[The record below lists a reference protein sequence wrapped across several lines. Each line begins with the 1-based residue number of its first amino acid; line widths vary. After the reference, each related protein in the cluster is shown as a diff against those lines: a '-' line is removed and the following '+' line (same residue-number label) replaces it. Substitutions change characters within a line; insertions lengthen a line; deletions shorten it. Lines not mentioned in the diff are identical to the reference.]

1 MEVLYESSITGKK
14 KFDSTP
20 ASFYTDVAKRIAA
33 EEHGKGTVRIEIPDG
48 YVVYSV
54 GIRSGTQVVNE
65 IENTLPAL
73 YNQGYGEKYLT
84 CIIPEKNSYKFYH
97 MTPKGNEFV
106 ASYGCM
112 GTEKGQLFGERSY
125 VYPIS
130 VFWAKYFEK
139 IGKGYVDDSD
149 VYLQSQFA
157 NKDNIPL
164 GSRTGHP
171 ETASGRLYALLMQ
184 LAQNAVRNAKVQVP
198 VTAEIIS
205 AAKRYLE
212 QMRNSGTVEE
222 FNTTLLRLMA
232 VLQRP
237 VPTGDGTGVKK
248 ALAKG
253 GSDFP
258 RIIERE
264 EDLITAMEGTLGA
277 GISQPIGDFSDFGIE
292 VYDAT
297 EKQKAEALRTLN
309 PSLRPKVKNVYRV
322 IPAEQNKLFN
332 AYLKENG
339 ISRVKQL
346 WHGSRNENWMSI
358 IRNSLM
364 LNQNAVITAKMFGKG
379 IYFAPSSMKSWG
391 YTSNG
396 KWTGLKSDVS
406 IMGLYAVAYGRQYDV
421 SAWRENVDWKRE
433 MESRGCSS
441 LHAHAGRNLRA
452 DEIVVYD
459 EAAVVL
465 NYIVEF
471 KC

>member
-1 MEVLYESSITGKK
+1 MKN
-14 KFDSTP
+14 
-20 ASFYTDVAKRIAA
+20 
-33 EEHGKGTVRIEIPDG
+33 
-48 YVVYSV
+48 
-54 GIRSGTQVVNE
+54 Q
-65 IENTLPAL
+65 
-73 YNQGYGEKYLT
+73 YNA
-84 CIIPEKNSYKFYH
+84 PPSN
-97 MTPKGNEFV
+97 
-106 ASYGCM
+106 GCP
-112 GTEKGQLFGERSY
+112 TA
-125 VYPIS
+125 P
-130 VFWAKYFEK
+130 
-139 IGKGYVDDSD
+139 
-149 VYLQSQFA
+149 
-157 NKDNIPL
+157 
-164 GSRTGHP
+164 GSNR
-171 ETASGRLYALLMQ
+171 R
-184 LAQNAVRNAKVQVP
+184 RN
-198 VTAEIIS
+198 
-205 AAKRYLE
+205 RC
-212 QMRNSGTVEE
+212 
-222 FNTTLLRLMA
+222 
-232 VLQRP
+232 
-237 VPTGDGTGVKK
+237 KK

-297 EKQKAEALRTLN
+297 EKQKRGSTERHLIQACG
-309 PSLRPKVKNVYRV
+309 PKVKNVYRV

-433 MESRGCSS
+433 WNPAMQQPSRSCGEKPS
-441 LHAHAGRNLRA
+441 RR
-452 DEIVVYD
+452 
-459 EAAVVL
+459 
-465 NYIVEF
+465 
-471 KC
+471 